1 MRSDGKL
8 VVDVHAL
15 LSSDKVQRDLDVMRR
30 KISEAD
36 VRRGKD
42 RSSADPD
49 SDLR

>member
-15 LSSDKVQRDLDVMRR
+15 LSSDKVRRDLDVMRR

-36 VRRGKD
+36 VRRRKD
-42 RSSADPD
+42 RLL
-49 SDLR
+49 SDLQSDVR

>member
-15 LSSDKVQRDLDVMRR
+15 LSSDKVRRDLDVMRQ

-36 VRRGKD
+36 ARRGKD
-42 RSSADPD
+42 RLPADLD
-49 SDLR
+49 SDVH